1 MDTSTSTQWETFF
14 DRYYL
19 GDILALANE
28 YPEKRSLYVDFVNIE
43 KFDPDLAEELLEYP
57 DRVLGVAEAALQGFD
72 LPIEK
77 TLTGAHL
84 RIMNIPQKVPI
95 RNLRSEHISKMIA
108 IDGLVRMATE
118 VRPRI
123 RVAAFECGGCGET
136 MFITQPSGR
145 FVEPYVCKNSE
156 CGRKGPFKINLTE
169 SEFIDAQKLRVQ
181 ESPED
186 LRGGE
191 QPQTLDINM
200 EDDLSGLVSPGSRVI
215 VTGILRSYQRITREG
230 KSTFFD
236 IILDAVSIEMQ
247 DKEFKEIEITPE
259 EEEEIIKLSK
269 DPKIYEKVVRSIAPS
284 IYGYEDVKEALAL
297 QLMSGVPKNLP
308 DGARIRGDVH
318 VLLVGDPGIAKS
330 QLLRYI
336 VKLAPR
342 GIYTSGRSSSA
353 AGLCVSPDTRIRT
366 SEGFFRIGEFV
377 EARMQNPV
385 QIEDG
390 IWKSDCNSVSIST
403 VNSDHAITEK
413 PLAAVWRIR
422 APDTMMRIETASG
435 RSITVTPGTPL
446 PVMADHCIGWIR
458 SADLTNRDRLATPR
472 LLPEN
477 GKIPYTIE
485 LFEGNCTVG
494 CASELTAEIVSR
506 LQEKYGTIRKAA
518 SSLGVSE
525 YNLYYNWVNDD
536 ARGNPD
542 LRTLILLAEDAG
554 IEFGDVAQSFC
565 WFSQQA
571 GHKIT
576 LPVKPSEDFMYF
588 VGLIAG
594 DGSISRS
601 GNETGYGG
609 SQIRFSNS
617 DETLLE
623 KYMSIITKLFG
634 VNYSISRGNSS
645 RPPDVR
651 FGSKILAE
659 ILQTLG
665 VPESPKSARIAIPN
679 VVLNLPNNLI
689 AAYLRGLFDSDGS
702 CNARK
707 SGSSSVQLYT
717 ASKELAEGVQLALLK
732 FEITGRIRTRP
743 RDGVTTSFT
752 VNGDVKTITSSS
764 DLYVVTIYGRG
775 NLTRYYEHIGFTHP
789 KKHDTLVKIL
799 NSYKSESNSTN
810 VDRVP
815 NMGHRLKAIRR
826 HFGLPTTIYSN
837 GGTGAGTDAGTSTI
851 SGAIAAERGVYMPTL
866 QYLQTLLLCIREQI
880 EADNWQGM
888 RVLLP
893 RNLRESI
900 RELLHKNTTNPQLA
914 QALNIPATTS
924 SEYFYRRSRDIA
936 VPYRVLER
944 FSDLIRKFD
953 RDTADAIRESIS
965 NIVAEEPR
973 MRAELDS
980 LLKLSTGDVL
990 FDRIKSVEE
999 VHDHGYEHVYD
1010 LTISGT
1016 HNFVANSLLA
1026 HNTAAAVRDEFGDGR
1041 WTLEA
1046 GALVLADQGVAAV
1059 DEMDKMRAEDR
1070 SAIHEAMEQQ
1080 SYHPSTE
1087 ILFSDGKRVRIGEFV
1102 DSLIEGNMD
1111 QVEDGIDCEI
1121 LSSDKIRDSDR
1132 RTLLALD
1139 LNDNSI
1145 RPAPID
1151 RVSRHRAPDHLIEI
1165 TYSNG
1170 RSITVTPEH
1179 PVYVMENGEIATVRA
1194 DAVKSGMFAPIPN
1207 NYPLASSDI
1216 ALQLPNQD
1224 KRNHETDRRYKRI
1237 SFPTRLKSEFGRLLG
1252 YIVSEGHI
1260 YHSDTNGE
1268 AEIIISNTD
1277 TEIIN
1282 DIDNLI
1288 KEIFDTTTYIQH
1300 QPHSER
1306 KHATKD
1312 LYTVRCASILL
1323 YEFMRLNFM
1332 GVTVKS
1338 DEKRIPDQIFTS
1350 NDNIRTQFL
1359 IGAFRGDGFYDSER
1373 FGYTTNSIGLA
1384 NDYSDL
1390 LLALGIYSYITR
1402 SSEYESKKEGRT
1414 KVGYKVVI
1422 SGQDSQR
1429 LFYDIIGKHD
1439 KRSEKIEQFVVRSH
1453 NKLNDR
1459 DSVPVDIAIRVKKLL
1474 KDYRLDTGY
1483 FDKII
1488 KKKNAIHRMV
1498 ALKYINKVESYLSDI
1513 QPFNVNETADPR
1525 ELRKAYRIP
1534 ISVIAG
1540 RIGLSDSMVT
1550 YIERNPSTK
1559 NAAVL
1564 LERIREVAKE
1574 KIESS
1579 ENEIKS
1585 LKRIVKSDLRFT
1597 MVKSAS
1603 TVRNDDLEW
1612 VYDVTVEPDHTF
1624 VSCGLVLHNTVSI
1637 AKAGI
1642 MATLKS
1648 RCSLLGAANP
1658 KYGRFDPYEGI
1669 AQQIRMA
1676 PALMSR
1682 FDLIFVLKDE
1692 PDVGRDTAIAS
1703 HILGAHHAGEL
1714 HAHKTHISGSNITD
1728 ADVGDAMELIQPT
1741 IMPDLLRKYI
1751 AYAKKAV
1758 YPIMDSVAR
1767 ERLIDFYLG
1776 LRKQGEDRDSPV
1788 PVTARQLEALVRL
1801 CEASA
1806 RIRLCNEITT
1816 ADSERVIRVV
1826 ESCLRQVAYDTETGM
1841 FDTDI
1846 LTTGVSKSQRDKIK
1860 TLRNIIRDIEAEHSG
1875 MAPKDDVYA
1884 RAAEQGFEKEY
1895 VEDLIKR
1902 LVTQGE
1908 LYEPTASHVRLTA

>member
-43 KFDPDLAEELLEYP
+43 KFDPDLAEELLEHP

-84 RIMNIPQKVPI
+84 RITNIPQKVSI

-353 AGLCVSPDTRIRT
+353 AGL
-366 SEGFFRIGEFV
+366 
-377 EARMQNPV
+377 
-385 QIEDG
+385 
-390 IWKSDCNSVSIST
+390 
-403 VNSDHAITEK
+403 
-413 PLAAVWRIR
+413 
-422 APDTMMRIETASG
+422 
-435 RSITVTPGTPL
+435 
-446 PVMADHCIGWIR
+446 
-458 SADLTNRDRLATPR
+458 
-472 LLPEN
+472 
-477 GKIPYTIE
+477 
-485 LFEGNCTVG
+485 
-494 CASELTAEIVSR
+494 
-506 LQEKYGTIRKAA
+506 
-518 SSLGVSE
+518 
-525 YNLYYNWVNDD
+525 
-536 ARGNPD
+536 
-542 LRTLILLAEDAG
+542 
-554 IEFGDVAQSFC
+554 
-565 WFSQQA
+565 
-571 GHKIT
+571 
-576 LPVKPSEDFMYF
+576 
-588 VGLIAG
+588 
-594 DGSISRS
+594 
-601 GNETGYGG
+601 
-609 SQIRFSNS
+609 
-617 DETLLE
+617 
-623 KYMSIITKLFG
+623 
-634 VNYSISRGNSS
+634 
-645 RPPDVR
+645 
-651 FGSKILAE
+651 
-659 ILQTLG
+659 
-665 VPESPKSARIAIPN
+665 
-679 VVLNLPNNLI
+679 
-689 AAYLRGLFDSDGS
+689 
-702 CNARK
+702 
-707 SGSSSVQLYT
+707 
-717 ASKELAEGVQLALLK
+717 
-732 FEITGRIRTRP
+732 
-743 RDGVTTSFT
+743 
-752 VNGDVKTITSSS
+752 
-764 DLYVVTIYGRG
+764 
-775 NLTRYYEHIGFTHP
+775 
-789 KKHDTLVKIL
+789 
-799 NSYKSESNSTN
+799 
-810 VDRVP
+810 
-815 NMGHRLKAIRR
+815 
-826 HFGLPTTIYSN
+826 
-837 GGTGAGTDAGTSTI
+837 
-851 SGAIAAERGVYMPTL
+851 
-866 QYLQTLLLCIREQI
+866 
-880 EADNWQGM
+880 
-888 RVLLP
+888 
-893 RNLRESI
+893 
-900 RELLHKNTTNPQLA
+900 
-914 QALNIPATTS
+914 
-924 SEYFYRRSRDIA
+924 
-936 VPYRVLER
+936 
-944 FSDLIRKFD
+944 
-953 RDTADAIRESIS
+953 
-965 NIVAEEPR
+965 
-973 MRAELDS
+973 
-980 LLKLSTGDVL
+980 
-990 FDRIKSVEE
+990 
-999 VHDHGYEHVYD
+999 
-1010 LTISGT
+1010 
-1016 HNFVANSLLA
+1016 
-1026 HNTAAAVRDEFGDGR
+1026 TAAAVRDEFGDGR

-1121 LSSDKIRDSDR
+1121 LTSDKIRDSDR

-1429 LFYDIIGKHD
+1429 LFYDSIGRHD

-1597 MVKSAS
+1597 RVKSAS

>member
-576 LPVKPSEDFMYF
+576 LPVKPNEDFMYF

-752 VNGDVKTITSSS
+752 VNGDVKTIT
-764 DLYVVTIYGRG
+764 
-775 NLTRYYEHIGFTHP
+775 
-789 KKHDTLVKIL
+789 
-799 NSYKSESNSTN
+799 
-810 VDRVP
+810 
-815 NMGHRLKAIRR
+815 
-826 HFGLPTTIYSN
+826 
-837 GGTGAGTDAGTSTI
+837 
-851 SGAIAAERGVYMPTL
+851 
-866 QYLQTLLLCIREQI
+866 
-880 EADNWQGM
+880 
-888 RVLLP
+888 
-893 RNLRESI
+893 
-900 RELLHKNTTNPQLA
+900 
-914 QALNIPATTS
+914 
-924 SEYFYRRSRDIA
+924 
-936 VPYRVLER
+936 
-944 FSDLIRKFD
+944 
-953 RDTADAIRESIS
+953 
-965 NIVAEEPR
+965 
-973 MRAELDS
+973 
-980 LLKLSTGDVL
+980 
-990 FDRIKSVEE
+990 
-999 VHDHGYEHVYD
+999 
-1010 LTISGT
+1010 
-1016 HNFVANSLLA
+1016 
-1026 HNTAAAVRDEFGDGR
+1026 
-1041 WTLEA
+1041 
-1046 GALVLADQGVAAV
+1046 
-1059 DEMDKMRAEDR
+1059 
-1070 SAIHEAMEQQ
+1070 
-1080 SYHPSTE
+1080 
-1087 ILFSDGKRVRIGEFV
+1087 
-1102 DSLIEGNMD
+1102 
-1111 QVEDGIDCEI
+1111 
-1121 LSSDKIRDSDR
+1121 
-1132 RTLLALD
+1132 
-1139 LNDNSI
+1139 
-1145 RPAPID
+1145 
-1151 RVSRHRAPDHLIEI
+1151 
-1165 TYSNG
+1165 
-1170 RSITVTPEH
+1170 
-1179 PVYVMENGEIATVRA
+1179 
-1194 DAVKSGMFAPIPN
+1194 
-1207 NYPLASSDI
+1207 
-1216 ALQLPNQD
+1216 
-1224 KRNHETDRRYKRI
+1224 
-1237 SFPTRLKSEFGRLLG
+1237 
-1252 YIVSEGHI
+1252 
-1260 YHSDTNGE
+1260 
-1268 AEIIISNTD
+1268 
-1277 TEIIN
+1277 
-1282 DIDNLI
+1282 
-1288 KEIFDTTTYIQH
+1288 
-1300 QPHSER
+1300 
-1306 KHATKD
+1306 
-1312 LYTVRCASILL
+1312 
-1323 YEFMRLNFM
+1323 
-1332 GVTVKS
+1332 
-1338 DEKRIPDQIFTS
+1338 
-1350 NDNIRTQFL
+1350 
-1359 IGAFRGDGFYDSER
+1359 
-1373 FGYTTNSIGLA
+1373 
-1384 NDYSDL
+1384 
-1390 LLALGIYSYITR
+1390 
-1402 SSEYESKKEGRT
+1402 
-1414 KVGYKVVI
+1414 
-1422 SGQDSQR
+1422 
-1429 LFYDIIGKHD
+1429 
-1439 KRSEKIEQFVVRSH
+1439 
-1453 NKLNDR
+1453 
-1459 DSVPVDIAIRVKKLL
+1459 
-1474 KDYRLDTGY
+1474 
-1483 FDKII
+1483 
-1488 KKKNAIHRMV
+1488 
-1498 ALKYINKVESYLSDI
+1498 
-1513 QPFNVNETADPR
+1513 
-1525 ELRKAYRIP
+1525 
-1534 ISVIAG
+1534 
-1540 RIGLSDSMVT
+1540 
-1550 YIERNPSTK
+1550 
-1559 NAAVL
+1559 
-1564 LERIREVAKE
+1564 
-1574 KIESS
+1574 
-1579 ENEIKS
+1579 
-1585 LKRIVKSDLRFT
+1585 
-1597 MVKSAS
+1597 
-1603 TVRNDDLEW
+1603 
-1612 VYDVTVEPDHTF
+1612 
-1624 VSCGLVLHNTVSI
+1624 
-1637 AKAGI
+1637 
-1642 MATLKS
+1642 
-1648 RCSLLGAANP
+1648 
-1658 KYGRFDPYEGI
+1658 
-1669 AQQIRMA
+1669 
-1676 PALMSR
+1676 
-1682 FDLIFVLKDE
+1682 
-1692 PDVGRDTAIAS
+1692 
-1703 HILGAHHAGEL
+1703 
-1714 HAHKTHISGSNITD
+1714 
-1728 ADVGDAMELIQPT
+1728 
-1741 IMPDLLRKYI
+1741 
-1751 AYAKKAV
+1751 
-1758 YPIMDSVAR
+1758 
-1767 ERLIDFYLG
+1767 
-1776 LRKQGEDRDSPV
+1776 
-1788 PVTARQLEALVRL
+1788 
-1801 CEASA
+1801 
-1806 RIRLCNEITT
+1806 
-1816 ADSERVIRVV
+1816 
-1826 ESCLRQVAYDTETGM
+1826 
-1841 FDTDI
+1841 
-1846 LTTGVSKSQRDKIK
+1846 
-1860 TLRNIIRDIEAEHSG
+1860 
-1875 MAPKDDVYA
+1875 
-1884 RAAEQGFEKEY
+1884 
-1895 VEDLIKR
+1895 
-1902 LVTQGE
+1902 
-1908 LYEPTASHVRLTA
+1908 

>member
-269 DPKIYEKVVRSIAPS
+269 DPKIYEKVIRSIAPS

-525 YNLYYNWVNDD
+525 YNLYYNWVNDG

-542 LRTLILLAEDAG
+542 LRTLLRLAEDAG

-634 VNYSISRGNSS
+634 VNYSISRGNIS

-665 VPESPKSARIAIPN
+665 VPESPKSARIAIPD

-689 AAYLRGLFDSDGS
+689 APYLRGLFDSDGS

-707 SGSSSVQLYT
+707 SGSSSAQLYT
-717 ASKELAEGVQLALLK
+717 TSKELAEGVQLALLK
-732 FEITGRIRTRP
+732 FGITGRIRTRP
-743 RDGVTTSFT
+743 RDGITTSFT

-810 VDRVP
+810 V
-815 NMGHRLKAIRR
+815 
-826 HFGLPTTIYSN
+826 
-837 GGTGAGTDAGTSTI
+837 
-851 SGAIAAERGVYMPTL
+851 AEQSKM
-866 QYLQTLLLCIREQI
+866 
-880 EADNWQGM
+880 
-888 RVLLP
+888 
-893 RNLRESI
+893 
-900 RELLHKNTTNPQLA
+900 K
-914 QALNIPATTS
+914 
-924 SEYFYRRSRDIA
+924 
-936 VPYRVLER
+936 
-944 FSDLIRKFD
+944 
-953 RDTADAIRESIS
+953 
-965 NIVAEEPR
+965 
-973 MRAELDS
+973 AELDS
-980 LLKLSTGDVL
+980 LMKLSTGDVL

-1102 DSLIEGNMD
+1102 DSMIEGNMD

-1139 LNDNSI
+1139 LNDNRI

-1179 PVYVMENGEIATVRA
+1179 PVYVMENGEIVTVRA
-1194 DAVKSGMFAPIPN
+1194 DAIKNGMFAPIPN

-1306 KHATKD
+1306 KYATKD

-1488 KKKNAIHRMV
+1488 KKKSAIHRMV

-1525 ELRKAYRIP
+1525 ELRKVYRIP

-1597 MVKSAS
+1597 RVKSAS

>member
-1 MDTSTSTQWETFF
+1 MDTSTSAQWETFF

-43 KFDPDLAEELLEYP
+43 KFDPDLAEELLEHP

-156 CGRKGPFKINLTE
+156 CGRKGPFKIDLTE
-169 SEFIDAQKLRVQ
+169 SEFIDAQKLRIQ

-200 EDDLSGLVSPGSRVI
+200 EDDLTGLVSPGSRVI

-236 IILDAVSIEMQ
+236 IILNAVSIEMQ

-259 EEEEIIKLSK
+259 EEKEIIKLSK
-269 DPKIYEKVVRSIAPS
+269 DPKIYEKVIKSIAPS

-353 AGLCVSPDTRIRT
+353 AGLCVSPDTRIQT
-366 SEGFFRIGEFV
+366 SDGFFRIGEFV

-390 IWKSDCNSVSIST
+390 IWKSDCDSVSIST
-403 VNSDHAITEK
+403 VNSDHAVTEK

-422 APDTMMRIETASG
+422 APDTMMRIETESG

-446 PVMADHCIGWIR
+446 PVMADHGIGWIR
-458 SADLTNRDRLATPR
+458 SADLTCQDRLATPR

-518 SSLGVSE
+518 SSLGISE
-525 YNLYYNWVNDD
+525 DNLYYNWVNDD
-536 ARGNPD
+536 ARGNPNLMTL
-542 LRTLILLAEDAG
+542 LRLAEDAE

-601 GNETGYGG
+601 RSETGYGG
-609 SQIRFSNS
+609 YSIRFSNS

-623 KYMSIITKLFG
+623 KYTSIITKLFG

-651 FGSKILAE
+651 FGSKIVAE
-659 ILQTLG
+659 ILRTLG
-665 VPESPKSARIAIPN
+665 VPESPKSARIAIPD

-689 AAYLRGLFDSDGS
+689 AAYLRGLFDTDGS

-707 SGSSSVQLYT
+707 SGSSSAQLYT
-717 ASKELAEGVQLALLK
+717 TSKELAEGVQLALLK
-732 FEITGRIRTRP
+732 FGITGRVRIRP

-752 VNGDVKTITSSS
+752 VDGDIKTITSSS
-764 DLYVVTIYGRG
+764 DMYVVTIYGRG

-789 KKHDTLVKIL
+789 KKQDTLVKIL

-815 NMGHRLKAIRR
+815 NVGHRLNTIRR

-837 GGTGAGTDAGTSTI
+837 NGTDAGTDAGISISTVG
-851 SGAIAAERGVYMPTL
+851 GAIAAERGVYLPTP
-866 QYLQTLLLCIREQI
+866 QYLQTLLLRIRGQI
-880 EADNWQGM
+880 EADDWQGM
-888 RVLLP
+888 RILLP
-893 RNLRESI
+893 LNLRESI

-914 QALNIPATTS
+914 QELNIPATTS

-936 VPYRVLER
+936 VPYRVLML

-965 NIVAEEPR
+965 DIVAEEPR

-990 FDRIKSVEE
+990 FDRVKSVEE
-999 VHDHGYEHVYD
+999 VRDHGYGHVYD

-1016 HNFVANSLLA
+1016 HNFVANSLFT

-1080 SYHPSTE
+1080 
-1087 ILFSDGKRVRIGEFV
+1087 
-1102 DSLIEGNMD
+1102 
-1111 QVEDGIDCEI
+1111 
-1121 LSSDKIRDSDR
+1121 
-1132 RTLLALD
+1132 
-1139 LNDNSI
+1139 
-1145 RPAPID
+1145 
-1151 RVSRHRAPDHLIEI
+1151 
-1165 TYSNG
+1165 
-1170 RSITVTPEH
+1170 
-1179 PVYVMENGEIATVRA
+1179 
-1194 DAVKSGMFAPIPN
+1194 
-1207 NYPLASSDI
+1207 
-1216 ALQLPNQD
+1216 
-1224 KRNHETDRRYKRI
+1224 
-1237 SFPTRLKSEFGRLLG
+1237 
-1252 YIVSEGHI
+1252 
-1260 YHSDTNGE
+1260 
-1268 AEIIISNTD
+1268 
-1277 TEIIN
+1277 
-1282 DIDNLI
+1282 
-1288 KEIFDTTTYIQH
+1288 
-1300 QPHSER
+1300 
-1306 KHATKD
+1306 
-1312 LYTVRCASILL
+1312 
-1323 YEFMRLNFM
+1323 
-1332 GVTVKS
+1332 
-1338 DEKRIPDQIFTS
+1338 
-1350 NDNIRTQFL
+1350 
-1359 IGAFRGDGFYDSER
+1359 
-1373 FGYTTNSIGLA
+1373 
-1384 NDYSDL
+1384 
-1390 LLALGIYSYITR
+1390 
-1402 SSEYESKKEGRT
+1402 
-1414 KVGYKVVI
+1414 
-1422 SGQDSQR
+1422 
-1429 LFYDIIGKHD
+1429 
-1439 KRSEKIEQFVVRSH
+1439 
-1453 NKLNDR
+1453 
-1459 DSVPVDIAIRVKKLL
+1459 
-1474 KDYRLDTGY
+1474 
-1483 FDKII
+1483 
-1488 KKKNAIHRMV
+1488 
-1498 ALKYINKVESYLSDI
+1498 
-1513 QPFNVNETADPR
+1513 
-1525 ELRKAYRIP
+1525 
-1534 ISVIAG
+1534 
-1540 RIGLSDSMVT
+1540 
-1550 YIERNPSTK
+1550 
-1559 NAAVL
+1559 
-1564 LERIREVAKE
+1564 
-1574 KIESS
+1574 
-1579 ENEIKS
+1579 
-1585 LKRIVKSDLRFT
+1585 
-1597 MVKSAS
+1597 
-1603 TVRNDDLEW
+1603 
-1612 VYDVTVEPDHTF
+1612 
-1624 VSCGLVLHNTVSI
+1624 TVSI

-1669 AQQIRMA
+1669 AQQIQMA

-1714 HAHKTHISGSNITD
+1714 HAHKTHVSGSNITD
-1728 ADVGDAMELIQPT
+1728 ADVGDAMEIIQPI

-1751 AYAKKAV
+1751 AYAKKGV

-1767 ERLIDFYLG
+1767 EHLIGFYLG

-1806 RIRLCNEITT
+1806 RIRLCNEITV

-1826 ESCLRQVAYDTETGM
+1826 ESCLRQVAFDSETGM
-1841 FDTDI
+1841 FDADI

-1860 TLRNIIRDIEAEHSG
+1860 TLRNIIRDIEAEHNG
-1875 MAPKDDVYA
+1875 MAPRDDVYA

-1895 VEDLIKR
+1895 VEELIKR
-1902 LVTQGE
+1902 LKDQGE
-1908 LYEPTASHVRLTA
+1908 LYEPTAGHVRVTG